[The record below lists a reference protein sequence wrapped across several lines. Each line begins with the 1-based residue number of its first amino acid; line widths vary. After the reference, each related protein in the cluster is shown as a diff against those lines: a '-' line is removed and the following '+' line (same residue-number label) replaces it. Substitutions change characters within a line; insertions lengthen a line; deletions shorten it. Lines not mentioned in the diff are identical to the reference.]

1 MNEQQSY
8 MTDQQ
13 GRQVP
18 ADMVKD
24 IDKLRDQTV
33 RAIMAE
39 AIKTREVLAD
49 FKHRI
54 RDDIMAFVGTSAE
67 QYGLKW
73 GGKKGNITLNT
84 YDGKYRLVVSMADQ
98 LAFDE
103 RLQVARDI
111 IGGCIDK
118 WSEGSRNEIRIL
130 VQDAFQTDKA
140 GKINTARVLGLRRL
154 EINDPEWQRAMAAI
168 SDSIQIS
175 GSKQYLRFYERNDE
189 TGEYVNI
196 PLDVAA
202 L

>member
-168 SDSIQIS
+168 QDSITIS
-175 GSKQYLRFYERNDE
+175 GSKQYLRFYERNDT